1 MRGMNGSSGAS
12 PERGYSGI
20 PAQVGPPMGGGPGGN
35 AAAPSLHSQ
44 AAAAAAGLGGPEL
57 KHHADFLS
65 RLLAAT
71 PSYLSE
77 MGNPPPGFFSD
88 WLRRLVSKPGG
99 TSQSSLLTFPGQ
111 PPEAENSGR
120 SAAPSNP
127 PDTQQVSSKR
137 RKRSR
142 LNDRHA
148 EHPNLVTNYLSSQSF
163 LSECRP
169 GSVFFYIQLCHTDLV
184 CSWLGKN
191 EYEGFVCSLLVFQR
205 YQ

>member
-148 EHPNLVTNYLSSQSF
+148 EHPNLMVPGRNTWVGIFGDKVPVAIAITRVSSEQRNLLVSQVKNF
-163 LSECRP
+163 
-169 GSVFFYIQLCHTDLV
+169 GSGQKGGKVTDL
-184 CSWLGKN
+184 
-191 EYEGFVCSLLVFQR
+191 Y
-205 YQ
+205 